1 VHSVVLPDIFLSC
14 ENNTKVTLLMMCGI
28 AIENIHAETYS
39 LLIDTLIPDPTEQ
52 TRLFHAIETLPCV
65 SKKAKWALRWCQSS
79 CTFGERLIAFA
90 AVEGIFFSGAF
101 CAIFWLKQRGILP
114 GLCFS
119 NELISRDEGLH
130 CDFACLLHN
139 RLVNKPSAQRI
150 CEIIREA
157 VDIEHEFV
165 CDALPVSLLGMNK
178 VLMSQYIEFCAD
190 RLLVALQQPRTY
202 KTPNPF
208 DWMTPISLQGKT
220 NFFEKRVGEYAKAGV
235 GVPADKHH
243 EFSIEADF

>member
-1 VHSVVLPDIFLSC
+1 VIERTNLNMTRVDIIRNPRYSFFGKSFWIKERERIIHFEWIYPRTGRAVWRLCSVNGP
-14 ENNTKVTLLMMCGI
+14 
-28 AIENIHAETYS
+28 
-39 LLIDTLIPDPTEQ
+39 
-52 TRLFHAIETLPCV
+52 V
-65 SKKAKWALRWCQSS
+65 SQ
-79 CTFGERLIAFA
+79 
-90 AVEGIFFSGAF
+90 
-101 CAIFWLKQRGILP
+101 
-114 GLCFS
+114 
-119 NELISRDEGLH
+119 
-130 CDFACLLHN
+130 LHN

-235 GVPADKHH
+235 GVPTDKHH